1 MLLRL
6 FRNYLIMGNLYYIM
20 LTHDISMVFFMKGE
34 NDMFCENCG
43 SQMPDGS
50 KFCMSCGA
58 KAAGDEPANE
68 KSAQEAAAAD
78 MPPVDYASP
87 EVQESS
93 SSQAGTPVIDDQPA
107 QQPAAAQKP
116 AYVQPAP
123 PQVTP
128 MPAQPMQPAGTV
140 PKPEKTT
147 PLGVFK
153 FIGLMIVPC
162 IPLLGFIMVL
172 VWSFGSSFNRN
183 TKNFARALL
192 VLWIIGIILTIIG
205 VVFLRATIIDIFDD
219 LNSIMG

>member
-1 MLLRL
+1 
-6 FRNYLIMGNLYYIM
+6 M
-20 LTHDISMVFFMKGE
+20 LTHNISMVFFMKGE

-43 SQMPDGS
+43 SQLPDGS

-78 MPPVDYASP
+78 MPSVDYASP
-87 EVQESS
+87 EAQESS
-93 SSQAGTPVIDDQPA
+93 SNQAGTPVVDDQPA
-107 QQPAAAQKP
+107 QQPAAEQKP
-116 AYVQPAP
+116 AYAQPAY
-123 PQVTP
+123 
-128 MPAQPMQPAGTV
+128 AQPTGAV

-153 FIGLMIVPC
+153 YIGLIIVPC

-183 TKNFARALL
+183 TKNYARALL
-192 VLWIIGIILTIIG
+192 ILWIIGVILSIIG
-205 VVFLRATIIDIFDD
+205 VVFLRTMIVDIFDT
-219 LNSIMG
+219 LNSIMGLPN